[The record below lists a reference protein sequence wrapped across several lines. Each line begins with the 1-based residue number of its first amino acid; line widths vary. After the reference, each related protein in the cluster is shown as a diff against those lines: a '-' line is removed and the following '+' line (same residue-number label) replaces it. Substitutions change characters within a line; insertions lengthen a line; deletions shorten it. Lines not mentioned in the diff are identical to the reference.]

1 MERLSHPQSN
11 KMLGKYYW
19 LEKLFNGAD
28 VWLEEVKQFIIEGRQ
43 DLKVQI
49 PLKRKEEQ
57 QRGILF
63 VMLEIIIV

>member
-1 MERLSHPQSN
+1 
-11 KMLGKYYW
+11 MLGKYYW

-28 VWLEEVKQFIIEGRQ
+28 VWLEEVEQFIIEGRQ

>member
-28 VWLEEVKQFIIEGRQ
+28 VWLEEVEQFIIEGRQ

>member
-1 MERLSHPQSN
+1 VERLSHPQSN

-28 VWLEEVKQFIIEGRQ
+28 VWLEEVEQFIIEGRQ

>member
-1 MERLSHPQSN
+1 
-11 KMLGKYYW
+11 MLGKYYW